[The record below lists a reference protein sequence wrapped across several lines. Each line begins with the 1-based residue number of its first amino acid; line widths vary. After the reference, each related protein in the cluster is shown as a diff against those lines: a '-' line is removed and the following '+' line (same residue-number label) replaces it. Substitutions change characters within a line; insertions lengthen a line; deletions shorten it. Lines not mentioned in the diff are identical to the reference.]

1 MEKKTTCTARGIS
14 GKLSFDSTPHASLC
28 NDDAHQAGSFHFKAA
43 LPVDEQ
49 IDHLVEQGIVVE
61 NRQFAEFCLLT
72 SNYYRLRG
80 YWMTFEEDGAIRAGT
95 RLEDIWA
102 IHEFDREVRLWLW
115 KLIERVE
122 IKARTQFAYVLS
134 NEFGADAH
142 LQAELFFNEK
152 NHKQSLGII
161 EDEIGRAKNQN
172 MPCVIHNLNKYG
184 ELPLW
189 AAVEVMSMGVV
200 SALYGNL
207 RQDAKADE
215 HEKAAADEIA
225 SVFGVSRRYLVSWL
239 RHLTMVRNICAHH
252 NRFYNRLLKSLPL
265 MLRRDKRYAGNR
277 EFPTFVVL
285 SRIYEKSWPSVW
297 QQAIDE
303 LDAIVARY
311 PNVSL
316 KPMGFPEDWRDV
328 LGLSAEAEVS
338 EMKNFNKRKSLTAKR
353 IGKTLVGIRAH
364 EQSISER
371 PKKAGDE

>member
-28 NDDAHQAGSFHFKAA
+28 NDDAHQAGSFHFKSA

-142 LQAELFFNEK
+142 LQAELFLYVKEQLVEK
-152 NHKQSLGII
+152 DKQISELTEMIRNQQKLTLLQQQKNDQLINFYVRITGQCSDFQIMQII
-161 EDEIGRAKNQN
+161 KVLKNN
-172 MPCVIHNLNKYG
+172 CTLNLKCI
-184 ELPLW
+184 L
-189 AAVEVMSMGVV
+189 
-200 SALYGNL
+200 
-207 RQDAKADE
+207 
-215 HEKAAADEIA
+215 
-225 SVFGVSRRYLVSWL
+225 
-239 RHLTMVRNICAHH
+239 
-252 NRFYNRLLKSLPL
+252 
-265 MLRRDKRYAGNR
+265 
-277 EFPTFVVL
+277 
-285 SRIYEKSWPSVW
+285 
-297 QQAIDE
+297 
-303 LDAIVARY
+303 
-311 PNVSL
+311 
-316 KPMGFPEDWRDV
+316 
-328 LGLSAEAEVS
+328 
-338 EMKNFNKRKSLTAKR
+338 KRK
-353 IGKTLVGIRAH
+353 
-364 EQSISER
+364 
-371 PKKAGDE
+371 